1 MFRWSFSQARQVL
14 SAPMWSSSEPLP
26 SADRDRGPGA
36 LPAISLP
43 AKWLSAL
50 GSHLAQQQS
59 PVGGGG
65 VYAHLA
71 GYACPTGRLCED
83 PQNKELT
90 SPKQVDSFL

>member
-50 GSHLAQQQS
+50 GSHLAQQRPPRGYMFIWLAMHVPLEG
-59 PVGGGG
+59 PVET
-65 VYAHLA
+65 LRA
-71 GYACPTGRLCED
+71 G
-83 PQNKELT
+83 
-90 SPKQVDSFL
+90 S

>member
-1 MFRWSFSQARQVL
+1 MFHWSFSQARQVL

-43 AKWLSAL
+43 AKWLAAL

-59 PVGGGG
+59 PLGGG
-65 VYAHLA
+65 YMLIWLA
-71 GYACPTGRLCED
+71 MHIPLEGSVKTLR
-83 PQNKELT
+83 T
-90 SPKQVDSFL
+90 RS